1 MAVADMDLWA
11 GLWIQFFFGGLWIQL
26 DSTRSKVRTARTY
39 PPRYHKLDHF
49 LIFSRGSI
57 PTKIKPIFLSPARLS
72 FFPACMS
79 IYLKI
84 FPFGFERIRHNES
97 LTVKH

>member
-1 MAVADMDLWA
+1 
-11 GLWIQFFFGGLWIQL
+11 LWIQL

-39 PPRYHKLDHF
+39 PTRYHKLDHF

-72 FFPACMS
+72 FFPRVHVDLFEDLS
-79 IYLKI
+79 IWI
-84 FPFGFERIRHNES
+84 
-97 LTVKH
+97 